1 MRINKYLALCGVAS
15 RRNAEEYILKGKV
28 KVNDKVVTNLA
39 TNIEDT
45 DQVEVNGKIVTLAKE
60 YVYYMMNKPKGYLCT
75 VKDDRDR
82 KTVLNLV
89 QTDYRIFPVGRLDY
103 DSEGL
108 LLLTNDGDLTNKLTH
123 PSNNIG
129 KTYIVKI
136 EGDLSLEETKKIEK
150 GIVLNGE
157 KLRKCKLAKVTKDA
171 NMTRFEITIYQG
183 KNREIR
189 RMFEA
194 IGKKVVFLKRI
205 KIGELSLGGLDRACY
220 RELTKQE
227 LNYLKSI

>member
-205 KIGELSLGGLDRACY
+205 KIGELSLGGLDRGCY